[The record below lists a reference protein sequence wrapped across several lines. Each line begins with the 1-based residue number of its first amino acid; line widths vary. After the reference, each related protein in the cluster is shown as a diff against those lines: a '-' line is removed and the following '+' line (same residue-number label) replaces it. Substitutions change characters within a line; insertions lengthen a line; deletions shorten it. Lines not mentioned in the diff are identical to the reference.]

1 MNFQKVQRK
10 GVTDM
15 SGRPAKPIELL
26 ISENRKHLTKD
37 EIERRKKSEVKF
49 GDKKMKCPDYVRS
62 DPEALKKWREITM
75 LYKGAD
81 FVASGDSGMLARYCK
96 THSEYSDLLESYQ
109 RVKEIHYDS
118 SELDEFLD
126 AEIDEE
132 DKDGTLRTIKL
143 FSYKVKK
150 QLRDMISINALLT
163 IETAINKKMDMLIKM
178 EDRMFLNPLAK
189 VKNVPKGPAKETE
202 DPLMK
207 ILHGG

>member
-1 MNFQKVQRK
+1 M
-10 GVTDM
+10 G
-15 SGRPAKPIELL
+15 GRPAKPIELL
-26 ISENRKHLTKD
+26 ISENRKHLTKE
-37 EIERRKKSEVKF
+37 EIDRRKKSEIKF
-49 GDKKMKCPDYVRS
+49 GDKKMKCPDYVRR
-62 DPEALKKWREITM
+62 DPEALKKWREIIT
-75 LYKGAD
+75 LYKDAD
-81 FVASGDSGMLARYCK
+81 FVTSGDSGMLARYCK
-96 THSEYSDLLESYQ
+96 THSEYSDLLASYQ

-118 SELDEFLD
+118 SQLDEFLD
-126 AEIDEE
+126 AEFDEE
-132 DKDGTLRTIKL
+132 DEDGAVRTIKL

-189 VKNVPKGPAKETE
+189 VKNVPKGPAKEAE